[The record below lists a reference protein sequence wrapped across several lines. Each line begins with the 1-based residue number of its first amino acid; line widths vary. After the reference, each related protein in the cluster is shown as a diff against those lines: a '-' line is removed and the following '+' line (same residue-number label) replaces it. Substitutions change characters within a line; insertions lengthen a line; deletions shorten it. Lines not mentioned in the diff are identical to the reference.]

1 MPVSSTPHT
10 PRFSTPRQCAESPMR
25 NSSELLSKRKRAVA
39 AGLLPEH
46 LYRENVAAVQE
57 TAARVQQCR
66 DRLQGK
72 SGLVHAYQ
80 ADLARYNNKLRSST
94 ALRAECASETSRH
107 IRERMD
113 ELRKLVDAK
122 EAALLADLADIRS
135 EAERATET
143 AVQGS
148 LRKSDELTQVVS
160 EVNKLL
166 RVDNLAPQ
174 DFTAQAS
181 EVEQLLDERLQQRA
195 T

>member
-1 MPVSSTPHT
+1 
-10 PRFSTPRQCAESPMR
+10 MR
-25 NSSELLSKRKRAVA
+25 L
-39 AGLLPEH
+39 
-46 LYRENVAAVQE
+46 
-57 TAARVQQCR
+57 
-66 DRLQGK
+66 
-72 SGLVHAYQ
+72 
-80 ADLARYNNKLRSST
+80 
-94 ALRAECASETSRH
+94 
-107 IRERMD
+107 
-113 ELRKLVDAK
+113 
-122 EAALLADLADIRS
+122 RS